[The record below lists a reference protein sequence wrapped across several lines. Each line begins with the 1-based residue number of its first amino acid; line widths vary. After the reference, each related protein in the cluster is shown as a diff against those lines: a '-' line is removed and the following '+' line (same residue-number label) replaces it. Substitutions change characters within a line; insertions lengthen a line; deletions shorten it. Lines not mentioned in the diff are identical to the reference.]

1 MFYVVP
7 TSSDCLLSANKK
19 QCYVI
24 TLRLGQYIAGYGMIL
39 SFVLQYH
46 DIKVVLM
53 LFDKQNIICASVL
66 LNVFN
71 LLRKS
76 NKMLGKASHF
86 IPFP

>member
-1 MFYVVP
+1 
-7 TSSDCLLSANKK
+7 
-19 QCYVI
+19 
-24 TLRLGQYIAGYGMIL
+24 MIL

-53 LFDKQNIICASVL
+53 LYDKQNIICASVL

-86 IPFP
+86 VSFPQHISQDILSLFYEVIQSGVTLHLQVHN